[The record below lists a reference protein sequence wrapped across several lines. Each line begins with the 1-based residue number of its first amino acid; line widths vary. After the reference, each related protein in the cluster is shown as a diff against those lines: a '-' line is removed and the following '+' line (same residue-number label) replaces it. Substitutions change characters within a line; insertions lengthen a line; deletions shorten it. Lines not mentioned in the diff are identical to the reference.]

1 MLEILTPATTTD
13 LIQLATV
20 KAHLRP
26 APVGTTEDAR
36 LADLIRWAS
45 AAINR
50 YCRRTFARQKYRETL
65 AGSGSQ
71 LLMLT
76 RTPVEADATTRLVTS
91 ASITGAA
98 VTDYRVEDAFAG
110 ILWRES
116 GWPTSYGAR
125 GLYGRRADRSIQDL
139 EQIQVLYWAGYLMPG
154 ATPVS
159 GAYDLPDDVERAA
172 LLTVQEWRTEAARDP
187 SIASTST
194 TETEGDQS
202 RTVAVSYTPAR
213 NLGDVG
219 PLSAEVREMLRAYRR

>member
-50 YCRRTFARQKYRETL
+50 YCRRTFARQKYRETV

-71 LLMLT
+71 ILALS
-76 RTPVEADATTRLVTS
+76 RSPVEADSTTRLVTS
-91 ASITGAA
+91 VSINSAA
-98 VTDYRVEDAFAG
+98 VTDYRVEDSVTGF
-110 ILWRES
+110 LWRQS
-116 GWPTSYGAR
+116 GWPLTLGAR
-125 GLYGRRADRSIQDL
+125 GRYGLRADRTVQDL
-139 EQIQVLYWAGYLMPG
+139 TEVEVSYWAGYLVPG
-154 ATPVS
+154 ATPVT

-172 LLTVQEWRTEAARDP
+172 LLTVQEWRAGAARDP
-187 SIASTST
+187 SIASTSS